1 MAVETSNKRGYLMTT
16 VEKIQSAIT
25 SLSLEEYTLL
35 RQWFFERDWEQWD
48 EQIKQDVKLGKLDFL
63 LKEAL
68 AEKEQEKLK
77 EL

>member
-1 MAVETSNKRGYLMTT
+1 MTT

>member
-1 MAVETSNKRGYLMTT
+1 MTT

-68 AEKEQEKLK
+68 AEKEQGKLK